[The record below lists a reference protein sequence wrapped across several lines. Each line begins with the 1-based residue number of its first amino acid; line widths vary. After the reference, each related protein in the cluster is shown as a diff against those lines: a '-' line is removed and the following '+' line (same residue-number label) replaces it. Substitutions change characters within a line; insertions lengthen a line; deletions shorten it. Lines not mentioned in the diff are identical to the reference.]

1 MSCCPHSAPAFC
13 GEWGFQPRWLPLN
26 KNKTKQ
32 QNTTISTVVLGGKY
46 RRSLDPR
53 LVRTNDWEH
62 HGQHYGYS
70 VTVEVCLVCS
80 MTCGQ
85 PLDNSPWC
93 GDVMWR
99 CKNGCYSSEIN
110 RPQPW
115 LWTQDGTLP
124 WCWFT
129 EATAAG
135 SPWVR
140 ETLET
145 LVVLWWTVSTH
156 ICGWKW
162 WTTHTLKPGIKEQLK
177 KRTEAVKAATA
188 APDFKLWLGGHSC
201 TTLFFSNFSAN

>member
-110 RPQPW
+110 RPHHDYEHRMGHCPDVDSLRPRLLGLLGSGRRWRRWWCCGGQCP
-115 LWTQDGTLP
+115 LIYVGENDGRL
-124 WCWFT
+124 
-129 EATAAG
+129 
-135 SPWVR
+135 
-140 ETLET
+140 
-145 LVVLWWTVSTH
+145 TH
-156 ICGWKW
+156 
-162 WTTHTLKPGIKEQLK
+162 LN
-177 KRTEAVKAATA
+177 
-188 APDFKLWLGGHSC
+188 LG
-201 TTLFFSNFSAN
+201 